1 MIRRNPTF
9 HYLEIDDFKI
19 IVEQLISA
27 REEYSEDLPPFN
39 TRYPEKLE
47 ALINQVQANYF
58 DKELYRD
65 FPTKAAILFY
75 LLNKDHPFING
86 NKRIS
91 IVALYEFLERNTS
104 ELYINEEALSND
116 LYEMAIITAA
126 SSPDK
131 IDEILNYLK
140 EKIQSFILSY

>member
-1 MIRRNPTF
+1 MIRSDPTF
-9 HYLEIDDFKI
+9 NYLEIDDFKI

-27 REEYSEDLPPFN
+27 RQEYSEDLPPFN
-39 TRYPEKLE
+39 TRYTEKLE
-47 ALINQVQANYF
+47 AIISQVQSNYF
-58 DKELYRD
+58 GEELYKGL
-65 FPTKAAILFY
+65 PTKAAMLFY
-75 LLNKDHPFING
+75 FLNKDHPFING

-116 LYEMAIITAA
+116 LYEMAIVTAA

-131 IDEILNYLK
+131 IDDTLNYLK

>member
-1 MIRRNPTF
+1 MIRNNPTF
-9 HYLEIDDFKI
+9 HYLDIDDFRI
-19 IVEQLISA
+19 ITEQLISA
-27 REEYSEDLPPFN
+27 QQEYSEDLPPFN
-39 TRYPEKLE
+39 TRYPEKRE
-47 ALINQVQANYF
+47 AIINQVQSNYF
-58 DKELYRD
+58 GEELYKD
-65 FPTKAAILFY
+65 FPTKAAMLFY

-116 LYEMAIITAA
+116 LYEIAIFTAA

-140 EKIQSFILSY
+140 KKIQLFILSY

>member
-1 MIRRNPTF
+1 MIRSDPTF
-9 HYLEIDDFKI
+9 NYLEIDDFRI
-19 IVEQLISA
+19 IAEQLISA
-27 REEYSEDLPPFN
+27 QQEYSEDLPPFN
-39 TRYPEKLE
+39 TRYPERLE
-47 ALINQVQANYF
+47 AIINQVQSNYF
-58 DKELYRD
+58 GEELYKD
-65 FPTKAAILFY
+65 FPTKAAMLFY

-104 ELYINEEALSND
+104 ELYISEEALSND
-116 LYEMAIITAA
+116 LYEMAIVTAA

-131 IDEILNYLK
+131 IDETVNYLK